1 MAQMK
6 VIAGFTVLLPTDDD
20 ERGRILAAP
29 RLETLRE
36 KRIGFLNNTKDNVD
50 RLFAGIQAQMEGA
63 YALGKVVHRAKA
75 HFSTRAPREM
85 LEELHRECDAV
96 IVAAGA

>member
-1 MAQMK
+1 MAQTK
-6 VIAGFTVLLPTDDD
+6 TIAGFTVLLPTDED
-20 ERGRILAAP
+20 ERGRLAAAP
-29 RLETLRE
+29 RLDAVRA

-50 RLFAGIQAQMEGA
+50 RLFAGIQAQMEAA
-63 YALGKVVHRAKA
+63 YAVGKVVHRSKA
-75 HFSTRAPREM
+75 HFSTPAPREM

>member
-1 MAQMK
+1 MAQTK
-6 VIAGFTVLLPTDDD
+6 LIAGFTVLLPTDDD
-20 ERGRILAAP
+20 ERGRVPAAP
-29 RLETLRE
+29 RLDTLRD

-50 RLFAGIQAQMEGA
+50 RLFAGIQATLEKTA
-63 YALGKVVHRAKA
+63 TPRKVVHRSKA
-75 HFSTRAPREM
+75 HFSTRAPQEL

>member
-1 MAQMK
+1 MAQTK
-6 VIAGFTVLLPTDDD
+6 VIAGFTVLLPTDEDD
-20 ERGRILAAP
+20 RGRIRAAP
-29 RLETLRE
+29 RLDTFRD

-50 RLFAGIQAQMEGA
+50 RLFAGIQAHLEAA
-63 YALGKVVHRAKA
+63 YRVGKVVHRSKA
-75 HFSTRAPREM
+75 HFSARAPREM